1 VAAIAQVKVEE
12 DTHVL
17 ATPGRHGGGT
27 ATGAELGAALAL
39 VAGRVLEA
47 CAWIVTRSVDELVAP
62 AIISV
67 LAAALDSPG
76 PDVGAIHATEM
87 HRLLPNDNAA
97 VPACVVDVVDGNLW
111 TEALTLPLQNDGGA
125 NRAQLPESTLPTQPR
140 HLAVDEDVRV
150 E

>member
-1 VAAIAQVKVEE
+1 
-12 DTHVL
+12 
-17 ATPGRHGGGT
+17 
-27 ATGAELGAALAL
+27 
-39 VAGRVLEA
+39 VLEA

>member
-1 VAAIAQVKVEE
+1 
-12 DTHVL
+12 
-17 ATPGRHGGGT
+17 
-27 ATGAELGAALAL
+27 
-39 VAGRVLEA
+39 
-47 CAWIVTRSVDELVAP
+47 
-62 AIISV
+62 
-67 LAAALDSPG
+67 
-76 PDVGAIHATEM
+76 M